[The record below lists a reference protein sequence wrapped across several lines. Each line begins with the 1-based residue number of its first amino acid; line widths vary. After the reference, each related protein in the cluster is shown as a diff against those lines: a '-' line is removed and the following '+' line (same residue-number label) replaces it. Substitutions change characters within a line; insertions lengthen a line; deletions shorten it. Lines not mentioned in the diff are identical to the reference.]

1 MNAVLS
7 NILRGLT
14 LLLILNSAVV
24 LAGMYKWVDEQ
35 GKTHYGD
42 SVPPQYSK
50 QQRKSINDQ
59 GRTVKVYE
67 AAKTPEERAEF
78 RRLEAIRLAKET
90 KRKEREHQD
99 RILLATYSSEDDLLA
114 ARDGKLS
121 SLDSLMQ
128 LTTRRIQSLQTRLE
142 RLAEDAA
149 EYERSG
155 KALPKTLTHQ
165 IDTVR
170 NQIQDNESF
179 MLEKQ
184 REYDEITLRFEIDL
198 TRLRELKQAAEESKQ
213 AIK

>member
-1 MNAVLS
+1 MNAVLR
-7 NILRGLT
+7 NILKGLT

-24 LAGMYKWVDEQ
+24 LGGMYKWVDEQ

-42 SVPPQYSK
+42 SVPPKYAK
-50 QQRKSINDQ
+50 QQRKSINTQ

-67 AAKTPEERAEF
+67 AAKTPEELAEH
-78 RRLEAIRLAKET
+78 RRLEAIRLEEEKKQKEQD
-90 KRKEREHQD
+90 RLD
-99 RILLATYSSEDDLLA
+99 RILLATYSSQDDLLV

-128 LTTRRIQSLQTRLE
+128 LTTRRIQSMQKRME

-149 EYERSG
+149 DYERSG
-155 KALPKTLTHQ
+155 KALPKTLTRQ

-170 NQIQDNESF
+170 TQIQDNEAF
-179 MLEKQ
+179 MLDKQ

-198 TRLRELKQAAEESKQ
+198 TRFRELKKAAEESRQ
-213 AIK
+213 ASK

>member
-1 MNAVLS
+1 MNAVLR
-7 NILRGLT
+7 NILKGLT

-24 LAGMYKWVDEQ
+24 LAGMYKWVDDQ

-42 SVPPQYSK
+42 SVPPKYSK

-67 AAKTPEERAEF
+67 AAKTPEELAEA
-78 RRLEAIRLAKET
+78 RRLKAIQMEEEKKIKEQ
-90 KRKEREHQD
+90 ERQD
-99 RILLATYSSEDDLLA
+99 RILLATYSSEDDLLE
-114 ARDGKLS
+114 ARDGKLY

-128 LTTRRIQSLQTRLE
+128 LTTRRIQSLQKRLE

-149 EYERSG
+149 DYERSG
-155 KALPKTLTHQ
+155 KALPKTLTRQ
-165 IDTVR
+165 IETVR
-170 NQIQDNESF
+170 GQIQDNESF

-198 TRLRELKQAAEESKQ
+198 TRLRELKQAKEPKQ
-213 AIK
+213 ASK